1 MSKIE
6 FDFTSVEPQ
15 LEVTVTVFQNI
26 GCSKAT
32 RISKPWPEICEML
45 REPDIISNGKLSAP
59 MIKLATFGEERNPN
73 DQQPDFD
80 KRSLR
85 YSGNLLKVS
94 GIEADYDAGV

>member
-45 REPDIISNGKLSAP
+45 REPDIINGDYSIHWLENYLAKL
-59 MIKLATFGEERNPN
+59 GH
-73 DQQPDFD
+73 
-80 KRSLR
+80 
-85 YSGNLLKVS
+85 
-94 GIEADYDAGV
+94 